1 VNSNGTFSDDDAVS
15 IHFVRTGDDGTSSG
29 AYDLNGAELVLDADG
44 DTSITADTDDQI
56 DIRISG
62 ADDFVFKANTFEVQ
76 TGSNIDMNGTEL
88 ILDANGNT
96 SITADTDDQIDFKIA
111 GADDFRITANT
122 VSVLSGTTLN
132 IDSGATI
139 ANSGTAT
146 GFGGLSF
153 IAGATAS
160 SSASV
165 SFASGISSTYETYVI
180 TFNNVVPATDTV
192 TFNMRTSTDGGSSY
206 ESSSGNYRYVCERGS
221 QGGTGV
227 TGSASATEIILVAAG
242 SGIGSD
248 TGEGFNGIAY
258 LYHPSNSGLYTS
270 ISSHGHYQD
279 GAADSMYYQSS
290 GTRIAAADVDAIQFY
305 FSSGNIESG
314 EINLYGMAKS

>member
-1 VNSNGTFSDDDAVS
+1 MRILTDLYKSDV
-15 IHFVRTGDDGTSSG
+15 
-29 AYDLNGAELVLDADG
+29 DLNGTELVLDADG
-44 DTSITADTDDQI
+44 NTSITADTDDQI
-56 DIRISG
+56 DIKIAG
-62 ADDFVFKANTFEVQ
+62 ADDFSFKANTFEVQ

-146 GFGGLSF
+146 GFGGLLF
-153 IAGATAS
+153 ISGATAS
-160 SSASV
+160 NSATV
-165 SFASGISSTYETYVI
+165 AFTGISSTYETYVL
-180 TFNNVVPATDTV
+180 TFNNVVPASDSV
-192 TFNMRTSTDGGSSY
+192 SFNMRTSTDGGTSY
-206 ESSSGNYRYVCERGS
+206 ESGAGNYRYVAERGS

-227 TGSASATEIILVAAG
+227 TGSASATEILLVAAG
-242 SGIGSD
+242 SGVGSA

-258 LYHPSNSGLYTS
+258 LYHPSNTGLYTS

-279 GAADSMYYQSS
+279 GAADSLYYQSA

-314 EINLYGMAKS
+314 EINLYGMVKA

>member
-1 VNSNGTFSDDDAVS
+1 MRIMKGLHAPDELHGS
-15 IHFVRTGDDGTSSG
+15 
-29 AYDLNGAELVLDADG
+29 ELVLDLDG
-44 DTSITADTDDQI
+44 DTSVTSDTDDQI
-56 DIRISG
+56 DIRIAG
-62 ADDFVFKANTFEVQ
+62 ADDFAFKANTFEVQ

-146 GFGGLSF
+146 GFGGLLF
-153 IAGATAS
+153 ISGATAS
-160 SSASV
+160 NSATV
-165 SFASGISSTYETYVI
+165 AFTGISSTYETYVL
-180 TFNNVVPATDTV
+180 TFNNVVPASDSV
-192 TFNMRTSTDGGSSY
+192 SFNMRTSTDGGTSY
-206 ESSSGNYRYVCERGS
+206 ESGAGNYRYVAERGS

-227 TGSASATEIILVAAG
+227 TGSASATEILLVAAG
-242 SGIGSD
+242 SGVGSA

-258 LYHPSNSGLYTS
+258 LYHPSNTGLYTS

-279 GAADSMYYQSS
+279 GAADSMYYQSA

-314 EINLYGMAKS
+314 EINLYGMVKA

>member
-1 VNSNGTFSDDDAVS
+1 MRILTDLYKSDV
-15 IHFVRTGDDGTSSG
+15 
-29 AYDLNGAELVLDADG
+29 DLNGAELVLDLDG

-56 DIRISG
+56 DIKIAG
-62 ADDFVFKANTFEVQ
+62 ADDFAFKANTFEVQ

-96 SITADTDDQIDFKIA
+96 SITADTDDQIDFRIA

-146 GFGGLSF
+146 GFGGLLF
-153 IAGATAS
+153 ISGATAS
-160 SSASV
+160 DSATV
-165 SFASGISSTYETYVI
+165 AFTGIDNTYETYVL
-180 TFNNVVPATDTV
+180 TFNNVVPASDSV
-192 TFNMRTSTDGGSSY
+192 SFNMRTSTDGGSSY
-206 ESSSGNYRYVCERGS
+206 DSGSGNYRYVAERNS

-227 TGSASATEIILVAAG
+227 TGSASATEILLVAAG
-242 SGIGSD
+242 SGIGSA
-248 TGEGFNGIAY
+248 TGEGFNGIAF
-258 LYHPSNSGLYTS
+258 LYHPSNTGLYTS

-279 GAADSMYYQSS
+279 GAADTLNYQSA
-290 GTRIAAADVDAIQFY
+290 GTRISAADVDAIQFY

-314 EINLYGMAKS
+314 EINLYGMVKA

>member
-1 VNSNGTFSDDDAVS
+1 MRIMKGLHAPDELHGS
-15 IHFVRTGDDGTSSG
+15 
-29 AYDLNGAELVLDADG
+29 ELVLDLDG
-44 DTSITADTDDQI
+44 DTSVTSDTDDQI
-56 DIRISG
+56 DIRIAG
-62 ADDFVFKANTFEVQ
+62 ADDFSFKANTFEVQ

-146 GFGGLSF
+146 GFGGLLF
-153 IAGATAS
+153 ISGATAS
-160 SSASV
+160 NSATV
-165 SFASGISSTYETYVI
+165 AFTGISSTYETYVI
-180 TFNNVVPATDTV
+180 TFNNVVPASDSV
-192 TFNMRTSTDGGSSY
+192 SFNMRTSTDGGTSY
-206 ESSSGNYRYVCERGS
+206 ESGAGNYRYVAERGS

-227 TGSASATEIILVAAG
+227 TGSASATEILLVAAG
-242 SGIGSD
+242 SGVGSA

-258 LYHPSNSGLYTS
+258 LYHPSNTGLYTS

-279 GAADSMYYQSS
+279 GAADSLYYQSA

-314 EINLYGMAKS
+314 EINLYGMVKA

>member
-1 VNSNGTFSDDDAVS
+1 MKGLPAPDELHGS
-15 IHFVRTGDDGTSSG
+15 
-29 AYDLNGAELVLDADG
+29 ELVLDLDG
-44 DTSITADTDDQI
+44 DTSVTSDTDDQI
-56 DIRISG
+56 DIRIAG
-62 ADDFVFKANTFEVQ
+62 ADDFSFKANTFEVQ

-146 GFGGLSF
+146 GFGGLLF
-153 IAGATAS
+153 ISGATAS
-160 SSASV
+160 NSATV
-165 SFASGISSTYETYVI
+165 AFTGISSTYETYVI
-180 TFNNVVPATDTV
+180 TFNNVVPASDSV
-192 TFNMRTSTDGGSSY
+192 SFNMRTSTDGGTSY
-206 ESSSGNYRYVCERGS
+206 ESGAGNYRYVAERGS

-227 TGSASATEIILVAAG
+227 TGSASATEILLVAAG

-258 LYHPSNSGLYTS
+258 LYHPSNTGLYTS

-279 GAADSMYYQSS
+279 GAADSLYYQSA

-314 EINLYGMAKS
+314 EINLYGMVKA

>member
-1 VNSNGTFSDDDAVS
+1 MRIMKGLHAPDELHGS
-15 IHFVRTGDDGTSSG
+15 
-29 AYDLNGAELVLDADG
+29 ELVLDLDG
-44 DTSITADTDDQI
+44 DTSVTSDTDDQI
-56 DIRISG
+56 DIKIAG
-62 ADDFVFKANTFEVQ
+62 ADDFAFKANTFEVQ

-146 GFGGLSF
+146 GFGGLLF
-153 IAGATAS
+153 ISGATAS
-160 SSASV
+160 NSATV
-165 SFASGISSTYETYVI
+165 AFTGISSTYETYVI
-180 TFNNVVPATDTV
+180 TFNNVVPASDSV
-192 TFNMRTSTDGGSSY
+192 SFNMRTSTDGGTSY
-206 ESSSGNYRYVCERGS
+206 ESGAGNYRYVAERGS

-227 TGSASATEIILVAAG
+227 TGSASATEILLVAAG

-258 LYHPSNSGLYTS
+258 LYHPSNTGLYTS

-279 GAADSMYYQSS
+279 GAADSLYYQSA

-314 EINLYGMAKS
+314 EINLYGMVKA

>member
-1 VNSNGTFSDDDAVS
+1 MRIMKGLHAPDELHGS
-15 IHFVRTGDDGTSSG
+15 
-29 AYDLNGAELVLDADG
+29 ELVLDLDG
-44 DTSITADTDDQI
+44 DTSVTSDTDDQI
-56 DIRISG
+56 DIRIAG
-62 ADDFVFKANTFEVQ
+62 ADDFSFKANTFEVQ

-139 ANSGTAT
+139 TNSGTAT
-146 GFGGLSF
+146 GFGGLLF
-153 IAGATAS
+153 ISGATAS
-160 SSASV
+160 NSATV
-165 SFASGISSTYETYVI
+165 AFTGISSTYETYVI
-180 TFNNVVPATDTV
+180 TFNNVVPASDSV
-192 TFNMRTSTDGGSSY
+192 SFNMRTSTDGGTSY
-206 ESSSGNYRYVCERGS
+206 ESGAGNYRYVAERGS

-227 TGSASATEIILVAAG
+227 TGSASATEILLVAAG

-258 LYHPSNSGLYTS
+258 LYHPSNTGLYTS

-279 GAADSMYYQSS
+279 GAADSLYYQSA

-314 EINLYGMAKS
+314 EINLYGMVKA